1 MPPSASATEIM
12 SFTKEQ
18 MLEVSSLMHNELQCV
33 TVQRIAQTL
42 GLSRTR
48 ASQLLH
54 QVAATQ
60 SNSADGDDVTSKS
73 YEATMCR
80 VTEEKLILTGE
91 PETKRTGT

>member
-1 MPPSASATEIM
+1 MSTSASATESI

-54 QVAATQ
+54 QVAATK
-60 SNSADGDDVTSKS
+60 SDFINDDDDAIVS

-80 VTEEKLILTGE
+80 VTEEKLVLTGE

>member
-1 MPPSASATEIM
+1 MSTSNGTESN

-48 ASQLLH
+48 ASQLLN
-54 QVAATQ
+54 QVAATK
-60 SNSADGDDVTSKS
+60 SDFIDDDDDAIVS
-73 YEATMCR
+73 YEATICR
-80 VTEEKLILTGE
+80 ITEEKLILTGE

>member
-1 MPPSASATEIM
+1 MMSSPTSATEIN

-33 TVQRIAQTL
+33 TVQHIAQTL

-54 QVAATQ
+54 HVAAAQ
-60 SNSADGDDVTSKS
+60 SDCDDDDDASKR
-73 YEATMCR
+73 YEATLCR

>member
-1 MPPSASATEIM
+1 MPSSASATESN
-12 SFTKEQ
+12 SFTKAQ
-18 MLEVSSLMHNELQCV
+18 MLEVSSLMHNDLQCV
-33 TVQRIAQTL
+33 TVQRIAHSL

-60 SNSADGDDVTSKS
+60 SGSEDDTNQSC
-73 YEATMCR
+73 EATMCR
-80 VTEEKLILTGE
+80 VQEEKLILAGE

>member
-1 MPPSASATEIM
+1 
-12 SFTKEQ
+12 
-18 MLEVSSLMHNELQCV
+18 MHNELQCV

-48 ASQLLH
+48 ASQLLY
-54 QVAATQ
+54 QVAATK
-60 SNSADGDDVTSKS
+60 SDCDNDDGDASGG

-91 PETKRTGT
+91 PESKRTGT

>member
-1 MPPSASATEIM
+1 MSSSESATESN
-12 SFTKEQ
+12 SFSKEQ

-60 SNSADGDDVTSKS
+60 LDSADDDGTSKS

-91 PETKRTGT
+91 PETKRTGK